1 MKSRIP
7 LTILL
12 ASFLI
17 SMLIFSVETTTG
29 AKYGLLL
36 WYQSVVPA
44 LFPFMVISSLITS
57 SGGISYLMAPVYIIL
72 KHLLPLSKEGC
83 YVLVSGLICGFPM
96 GAKVCADFIRENRIT
111 LNEGYFLMAICNQ
124 PSPMFLLGFVYP
136 FFRENVSSARLF
148 IVLYL
153 PLILLALTARHIYFS
168 ESTKIDT
175 NPDFSVDQNLIPLD
189 DAIMNAAKLLCKIG
203 GYLILFSI
211 LIQII
216 KNMTWIPETV
226 RLMMIGILEM
236 TTAVRELAV
245 CIPFPNSFIFALSAL
260 AFGGLS
266 GLFQVRSVL
275 QNEYSEA
282 IAHEKR
288 VGLSIR
294 PYVFWKLAHA
304 ALTAICAYILCN
316 YAS

>member
-111 LNEGYFLMAICNQ
+111 LNEGNFLMAICNQ

-136 FFRENVSSARLF
+136 FFREHVSSSHLL

-168 ESTKIDT
+168 ESTKIPT

-189 DAIMNAAKLLCKIG
+189 DAIMNATKLLCKIG

-245 CIPFPNSFIFALSAL
+245 CIPFPYSFIFTLSAL

-266 GLFQVRSVL
+266 GLFQVQSVL
-275 QNEYSEA
+275 QNEYSEE

-304 ALTAICAYILCN
+304 AFTAFCAYILCN